1 MIKSDFSQIAA
12 IALPIVIA
20 LTSGVW
26 AILKFRR
33 TSPYSAERARRY
45 EEAYREI
52 CVGTI
57 PRMSSYDWKKSAA
70 MLGTGEPNLPPIYRE
85 LITAAENRDSRY
97 ASYGTSAEDAAFIRA
112 RVLRGEETLNSN
124 RLYID
129 KHDRD
134 LFRDY
139 LALARAFADSGAADR
154 EILDALFKLRDELA
168 AITQPIIKAVYK

>member
-1 MIKSDFSQIAA
+1 MLKPDLPQIVG

-26 AILKFRR
+26 AILRFRR
-33 TSPYSAERARRY
+33 TSPYSSERARRY

-52 CVGTI
+52 CIGTI

-70 MLGTGEPNLPPIYRE
+70 MPGTRESELPPIYRE
-85 LITAAENRDSRY
+85 LITTAESRDSRY
-97 ASYGTSAEDAAFIRA
+97 ASYATPTEDAAFIHA
-112 RVLRGEETLNSN
+112 RILHGEEILNSN

-129 KHDRD
+129 KRDRD

-139 LALARAFADSGAADR
+139 LALAKAFADSGVKDQQL
-154 EILDALFKLRDELA
+154 LDAMFKLRDELA
-168 AITQPIIKAVYK
+168 SITQPIIKAVYK